1 MRARPF
7 IWLAAS
13 LTLFAASLAIWR
25 WAERARGAVPPAST
39 GAAASSA
46 PQVLDAT
53 PRALRLS
60 FGDRL
65 LSSTSSS
72 GPALPSRKE
81 LRLRNASHLPETW
94 LRLPTAILL
103 ENALVDTAAGQPP
116 AIPPHLQAQGDPG
129 AYIVQRKGELTAAF
143 QAQLRAM
150 NATVVAYIPNNAY
163 LVRASREVAERLRL
177 HPDVQ
182 AVLAYEPYYKLR
194 GELLP
199 RAVMRAPLPLGER
212 LHVAVFEDARAQ
224 VSEALTGLGAR
235 LVAEEPSPFGPVM
248 IVEPPPDRWLDLA
261 LLSGVQLLEIATDRV
276 PANDLG
282 RVTLGVAPTPVAP
295 DNWFGLTGTNVLVN
309 VNDSGVD
316 ATHPDLAGRM
326 LALRPEDLSDPNGH
340 GTHVIGTIA
349 GTGEMSPTVA
359 NASGSPMPAEPGQFR
374 GVAPKARVFVQP
386 VLMEQRP
393 ARAGAR
399 PILPDSV
406 LQEQAARTNA
416 FISNNSWHYG
426 GNTGYDLAAARYDAA
441 TRDALPGV
449 PGSQPLLFVFAAGNF
464 GNGNPSGLGG
474 EADSIRSPGTAKNV
488 ITVGSIEQP
497 RQIDAEVVLCRPFD
511 TGTNNIELCVTNTPW
526 REDTDSRDQVAAM
539 SSRGNTGIGVEG
551 EFGRFKPDVV
561 APGQWVV
568 STRSQQWDEDAYYN
582 PTNVYGDEFTG
593 LVVPPG
599 EVNRYSVFVPFN
611 AVQLEIELL
620 PHPES
625 PVPFPGLPIFVRAGE
640 FPTAADLAGTNRVSI
655 PPDLTPDLS
664 PRDVSWNIGVGNP
677 TAVAVTFNLRIT
689 LRTTNDLGNELEV
702 RRQLNATLA
711 PWYRYESGS
720 SMAAAH
726 VAGTLALM
734 QEFFES
740 RGRTNS
746 PALMKALLI
755 NGARSLN
762 PVYDFEVRTLHNY
775 QGWGRVNLPTTL
787 PPALTN
793 TTPPNRGAMI
803 LYDQNPTNALVTGDR
818 HLRRL
823 TLTEAARALPLRV
836 TLVWT
841 DPPGNPVAGVK
852 LVNDLDLVV
861 TNVDT
866 GEVYFGNDIP
876 GGSDFNQPW
885 RTNEPPTTDM
895 INNVENVFLAP
906 PLGTNYVV
914 AVIGRRVNV
923 NAVTAH
929 TNNIAQDYALVISS
943 GDGDLEDAITVT
955 ELPGASST
963 NASFAGTTNAFHF
976 TPETTPG
983 VTGMLLLGQ
992 RVGANPALLGITN
1005 GLPSQ
1010 WRFYVLTNTQ
1020 NYTNAAF
1027 ITFLPHNL
1035 SIPRMGV
1042 NENEQENAT
1051 RLEADIDLYV
1061 SRNPALTNL
1070 DPAALATADKS
1081 RGRGGTEILVYS
1093 NAAPGGVYY
1102 VGVKAEDQM
1111 ASDFGFLGVFSLLPF
1126 STLEE
1131 GNQIVRGFPVP
1142 TWIPD
1147 GSPAAPGAAYVF
1159 GVATFPMQVRRVVV
1173 TNALTHQSFGDLVV
1187 SLHHENRFAVLRN
1200 HTYPAVPPPLT
1211 AWTVYEDQGERDIP
1225 GAQRT
1230 DGPGSLR
1237 DFVGEQAAGLWVLQA
1252 LDDAL
1257 TQTGAVQHLSLR
1269 IEPQRLDETNA
1280 WRGIQPFS
1288 FFYEVIDVPEDA
1300 TNLTICVTTTNA
1312 PVELYVRHG
1321 DFPTRQVYD
1330 HFLPVPVPTACLSI
1344 GRSSVPPLRA
1354 GRYYIGVY
1362 NPQPFAQHVQIVVTL
1377 DRDPRGIVPLVVTAT
1392 GETPLLDDAVTNA
1405 SLLVTNRGRIG
1416 SVEVGVRI
1424 DHPRVSDLALTLVS
1438 PKGTRILLSEARG
1451 WASTAGMGSTYLITN
1466 IVPVEYSGGAEAVTN
1481 VVDLGINQGTVTI
1494 DYDFYQLPDRLKVYY
1509 EGQLLHDTGMIS
1521 GAGRI
1526 QVDYGPGVSTLLTI
1540 TVNEGGNPETNTLW
1554 KYVLTSIREVHNYL
1568 IFTENTNL
1576 APGPIKFIAPPFAPP
1591 TNRTETFLGGFESVS
1606 PGWYDPGQVVEG
1618 WTVLESGPVQ
1628 VVSNAA
1634 WAHTGAQF
1642 LALHDGG
1649 LARTLATVS
1658 GRHYMLQFAS
1668 RAAPALEGI
1677 ISWWPG
1683 EDDAVDI
1690 VNRQNGAFLGTAAT
1704 RFTNGVVGRAFGFDG
1719 SIDAIRVP
1727 VSDLLKV
1734 RDAITVDAW
1743 VYPLAHGAFHDILT
1757 RWGAFGLD
1765 DRSFGLSLDPLGRP
1779 YFVISTNGFDCS
1791 PTPCMARATA
1801 PLPLRTWTHLAGTY
1815 DGQYIRLYVNGALAS
1830 EVLLPGS
1837 IWPGNNDLVIGGE
1850 VSNNT
1855 LLSSFAGYID
1865 EPTLYGRALTAEEVR
1880 AIFEAGARGKCG
1892 LPNPP
1897 AICGGE
1903 TRFAAAVA
1911 GIVTNVIYNA
1921 STNWVTNMLSFQ
1933 ARGPATTIVL
1943 ESPPQGSR
1951 IWLDTFTLTEFPS
1964 PMYALPE
1971 ESLRALTGEEAFGE
1985 WKLEIWDMRAG
1996 ATNVQPVLLSWQ
2008 LRFVFQNETA
2018 LPDRLATGQAL
2029 TNTLP
2034 AGQMRFYTVDVP
2046 DWAMAATNQLLAA
2059 TRPLNLW
2066 FNQSQPPFG
2075 TNAGDYL
2082 LLSQVTAGSVTLTP
2096 GSVPALQPG
2105 TRYYLGVQNT
2115 NTNAVTYSLRVDF
2128 NITPLTNGVP
2138 LYGVEPPGR
2147 GPRYFS
2153 FVVSPAAAAVVFRL
2167 AELTANA
2174 DLVVRRA
2181 PDLPNLLSFDYGS
2194 FNPGLADE
2202 EIVILTNSAPV
2213 PLRPGVWLLG
2223 LFNRD
2228 TAPAE
2233 YTLLAQEQAWARPI
2247 ITLTNGVPY
2256 SSTVPA
2262 DEVDYYRF
2270 VVPADAAR
2278 AQFEI
2283 RQPGADVNLV
2293 LRRGWPP
2300 ATMANF
2306 DYLSA
2311 NPGRSEE
2318 YILVLSNSD
2327 PVPLAP
2333 GEWYVS
2339 AVSADGVPA
2348 SYSVVATAWAVTGR
2362 PVVITSVSATAT
2374 NLCLT
2379 WSSLPGA
2386 RYFVEGVEALDGS
2399 SWTPVSS
2406 TLTATS
2412 TNLQWCIP
2420 LPSEYSF
2427 FRVVEGIV
2435 PEP

>member
-1 MRARPF
+1 MRARPL
-7 IWLAAS
+7 IWLATS
-13 LTLFAASLAIWR
+13 LMLFVASLAIWR
-25 WAERARGAVPPAST
+25 WAERARQTFGPSVLQAADAS
-39 GAAASSA
+39 ASRA
-46 PQVLDAT
+46 LDAT
-53 PRALRLS
+53 PRTLRIAL
-60 FGDRL
+60 GDRL
-65 LSSTSSS
+65 VSSATSPA
-72 GPALPSRKE
+72 GPLPSRRE
-81 LRLRNASHLPETW
+81 LRLHNADHAPDTW

-103 ENALVDTAAGQPP
+103 ENALVDTAVGEALP
-116 AIPPHLQAQGDPG
+116 IPSHLRARGDPG
-129 AYIVQRKGELTAAF
+129 AYIVQRKGGLTATF

-163 LVRASREVAERLRL
+163 LVRAPRDVAQRLRS
-177 HPDVQ
+177 HPDIQ
-182 AVLAYEPYYKLR
+182 AVLTYEPYFKLR

-199 RAVMRAPLPLGER
+199 RAVGQAPLPLGEH
-212 LHVAVFEDARAQ
+212 LHVAVFEDALAE
-224 VSEALTGLGAR
+224 VKEALAGQNAR
-235 LVAEEPSPFGPVM
+235 VLAEEPSPFGPVLT
-248 IVEPPPDRWLDLA
+248 VEPLSERWLELA
-261 LLSGVQLLEIATDRV
+261 LLPGVQLLEIASDRV

-282 RVTLGVAPTPVAP
+282 RVSLGVAPTPVAP
-295 DNWFGLTGTNVLVN
+295 DNWLGLTGTNVLVN

-316 ATHPDLAGRM
+316 ASHPDLAGRM

-349 GTGEMSPTVA
+349 GTGVMSPTVA

-374 GVAPKARVFVQP
+374 GVAPKAKVFVQP
-386 VLMEQRP
+386 VLLEPRP
-393 ARAGAR
+393 ARAGAQGV
-399 PILPDSV
+399 LPDSV

-416 FISNNSWHYG
+416 FISNNSWHYA
-426 GNTGYDLAAARYDAA
+426 GNIGYDLAAARYDAA

-449 PGSQPLLFVFAAGNF
+449 PGSQPLLFVFAAGNL
-464 GNGNPSGLGG
+464 GNGNGSGLGG

-497 RQIDAEVVLCRPFD
+497 RQIDAEVVICRPFD
-511 TGTNNIELCVTNTPW
+511 TGTETIELCVTNTPW
-526 REDTDSRDQVAAM
+526 REDTDSSDQVAAM
-539 SSRGNTGIGVEG
+539 SGRGNTGVGVEG

-568 STRSQQWDEDAYYN
+568 STRSQQWDEEAYYD
-582 PTNVYGDEFTG
+582 PTNVFADEFTG

-599 EVNRYSVFVPFN
+599 EINRYSVFVPFN
-611 AVQLEIELL
+611 AVQLEVELL
-620 PHPES
+620 PHPDS

-640 FPTAADLAGTNRVSI
+640 FPTGADLAGTNRVSI

-664 PRDVSWNIGVGNP
+664 PRDISWNIGVSNP
-677 TAVAVTFNLRIT
+677 TAAAVTFNLRIT

-702 RRQLNATLA
+702 RRELNAALA

-734 QEFFES
+734 QEFFEK

-762 PVYDFEVRTLHNY
+762 PIYDFEVRTLHNY

-787 PPALTN
+787 PPVLTN
-793 TTPPNRGAMI
+793 ATAPDRGA
-803 LYDQNPTNALVTGDR
+803 LLFYDQNPTNALATGDR
-818 HLRRL
+818 HIRRL

-841 DPPGNPVAGVK
+841 DPPGNPVAGAK

-861 TNVDT
+861 TNLDT

-876 GGSDFNQPW
+876 AGSNFNQPW
-885 RTNEPPTTDM
+885 RTNEPPTTDRV
-895 INNVENVFLAP
+895 NNVENVFLAP

-914 AVIGRRVNV
+914 AVIGRQINV

-929 TNNIAQDYALVISS
+929 TNNIVQDYALVISS
-943 GDGDLEDAITVT
+943 GDGDLDDAITVT
-955 ELPGASST
+955 EFSKTSST
-963 NASFAGTTNAFHF
+963 SGLVPATTNAFSF
-976 TPETTPG
+976 TPDTTPG
-983 VTGMLLLGQ
+983 VTGMLLLGE

-1042 NENEQENAT
+1042 NETEQANAT
-1051 RLEADIDLYV
+1051 RLEGDIDLYV
-1061 SRNPALTNL
+1061 SLNPALTNL
-1070 DPAALATADKS
+1070 DPAALAAADKS
-1081 RGRGGTEILVYS
+1081 RGRGGTEIIVYS
-1093 NAAPGGVYY
+1093 NAPPGGVYY

-1111 ASDFGFLGVFSLLPF
+1111 AAEYGFLGVFSLLPF
-1126 STLEE
+1126 STLED

-1142 TWIPD
+1142 AWIPD
-1147 GSPAAPGAAYVF
+1147 GSPAMPGAAYVF

-1173 TNALTHQSFGDLVV
+1173 TNALTHQSFGDLLV
-1187 SLHHENRFAVLRN
+1187 SLHHEGQFAVLRN
-1200 HTYPAVPPPLT
+1200 HTYPAIPPPLT

-1237 DFVGEQAAGLWVLQA
+1237 DFVGQEAAGLWVLQA

-1257 TQTGAVQHLSLR
+1257 TQTGAVQHVSLR

-1288 FFYEVIDVPEDA
+1288 LFYEVIDVPEDA

-1312 PVELYVRHG
+1312 PVELYVRYG

-1330 HFLPVPVPTACLSI
+1330 HFLPIPVPMACLSI
-1344 GRSSVPPLRA
+1344 GPGSVPPLRA

-1362 NPQPFAQHVQIVVTL
+1362 NPQSFAQYVQIVATL
-1377 DRDPRGIVPLVVTAT
+1377 DRDPRGIVPLLVTSS
-1392 GETPLLDDAVTNA
+1392 GETALLDDAVTNA
-1405 SLLVTNRGRIG
+1405 SLVVTNRGWIS

-1424 DHPRVSDLALTLVS
+1424 DHPRVSDLAITLVS
-1438 PKGTRILLSEARG
+1438 PKGTRVLLSEARG
-1451 WASTAGMGSTYLITN
+1451 WDSTAGMGSTYLITN
-1466 IVPVEYSGGAEAVTN
+1466 IVPVEYEGGAEAVTN

-1509 EGQLLHDTGMIS
+1509 EGQLLYDSGMTV
-1521 GAGRI
+1521 GAGRF
-1526 QVDYGPGVSTLLTI
+1526 QVDYGPGNSTVLTV
-1540 TVNEGGNPETNTLW
+1540 TVNEGGNPEPETKW

-1576 APGPIKFIAPPFAPP
+1576 APGPIKFIPPPFAPP
-1591 TNRTETFLGGFESVS
+1591 TNRTETFLGGFETVS
-1606 PGWYDPGQVVEG
+1606 AGWYDPGQVVEG

-1628 VVSNAA
+1628 VVGNAS
-1634 WAHTGAQF
+1634 WAHTGSQF

-1649 LARTLATVS
+1649 LLRTLPTVS
-1658 GRHYMLQFAS
+1658 GRHYLLQFVS
-1668 RAAPALEGI
+1668 RAASALEGI
-1677 ISWWPG
+1677 IAWWPG
-1683 EDDAVDI
+1683 EDNAVDV
-1690 VNRQNGAFLGTAAT
+1690 VNRQNGVLLGSAAT

-1719 SIDAIRVP
+1719 TSDAVRVP
-1727 VSDLLKV
+1727 VSDPLKV
-1734 RDAITVDAW
+1734 RDAMTAEAW
-1743 VYPLAHGAFHDILT
+1743 VYPLRYGSPQGILT
-1757 RWGAFGLD
+1757 RWGAFGIN
-1765 DRSFGLSLDPLGRP
+1765 DRSFGLFLDPLGRP
-1779 YFVISTNGFDCS
+1779 YFVISTNGFECS
-1791 PTPCMARATA
+1791 PTPCMARALIPV
-1801 PLPLRTWTHLAGTY
+1801 PLGAWTHLAGTY
-1815 DGQYIRLYVNGALAS
+1815 DGENLRLYTNGALAA
-1830 EVLLPGS
+1830 EVFLPGS
-1837 IWPGNNDLVIGGE
+1837 IWPGNTDLVIGGE
-1850 VSNNT
+1850 VSNDT
-1855 LLSSFAGYID
+1855 LRSPFDGYVD
-1865 EPTLYGRALTAEEVR
+1865 EPTLYGRALTAEEIR
-1880 AIFEAGARGKCG
+1880 AIYEGGARGKCG
-1892 LPNPP
+1892 MPNPP
-1897 AICGGE
+1897 SICGGE
-1903 TRFAAAVA
+1903 TRFTAAVA
-1911 GIVTNVIYNA
+1911 GMVTNVIYNA
-1921 STNWVTNMLSFQ
+1921 STNWVTNMLAFQ
-1933 ARGPATTIVL
+1933 ARGPTTTIVL

-1951 IWLDTFTLTEFPS
+1951 IWLDTVSLTEFPS

-1971 ESLRALTGEEAFGE
+1971 ESLRALTGEPAFGE
-1985 WKLEIWDMRAG
+1985 WQLEVWDMRAG
-1996 ATNVQPVLLSWQ
+1996 ATNVQPVLRSWQ
-2008 LRFVFQNETA
+2008 LRFVFQNAITQ
-2018 LPDRLATGQAL
+2018 PDRLVTGRAL

-2046 DWAMAATNQLLAA
+2046 DWAFAATNQLLGA
-2059 TRPLNLW
+2059 TQPLNLW
-2066 FNQSQPPFG
+2066 FNQTQPPYG
-2075 TNAGDYL
+2075 TNAGDSL
-2082 LLSQVTAGSVTLTP
+2082 LLSQVTSGIETLTTN
-2096 GSVPALQPG
+2096 SVPALQPG
-2105 TRYYLGVQNT
+2105 SRYYLGVQNT
-2115 NTNAVTYSLRVDF
+2115 NNNPVTYTLRVDF
-2128 NITPLTNGVP
+2128 NITPLTSGVP
-2138 LYGVEPPGR
+2138 LFGLEPPGM

-2153 FVVSPAAAAVVFRL
+2153 FVVSPAAAGVIFRL
-2167 AELTANA
+2167 SELTANA

-2181 PDLPNLLSFDYGS
+2181 PDLPDLVSFDYGS
-2194 FNPGLADE
+2194 FNPGLAEE
-2202 EIVILTNSAPV
+2202 EIVILTNSLPV
-2213 PLRPGVWLLG
+2213 PLQPGVWLLG
-2223 LFNRD
+2223 VFNRD

-2233 YTLLAQEQAWARPI
+2233 YTLLAQEQIWARPI

-2256 SSTVPA
+2256 LNTVPL

-2270 VVPADAAR
+2270 VVPPDAVR

-2283 RQPGADVNLV
+2283 QQPSADVNLV

-2300 ATMANF
+2300 ATMADF

-2318 YILVLSNSD
+2318 YILVGRDSD

-2333 GEWYVS
+2333 GEWYLS
-2339 AVSADGVPA
+2339 AVNVSGRPA
-2348 SYSVVATAWAVTGR
+2348 SYRIVATAWAVTGR
-2362 PVVITSVSATAT
+2362 PVVISSVSATAR

-2379 WSSLPGA
+2379 WGSLPGA
-2386 RYFVEGVEALDGS
+2386 RYFVEGVAALDGS
-2399 SWTPVSS
+2399 AWTAVSP

-2412 TNLQWCIP
+2412 TNLTWCIP
-2420 LPSEYSF
+2420 LPSDHSF